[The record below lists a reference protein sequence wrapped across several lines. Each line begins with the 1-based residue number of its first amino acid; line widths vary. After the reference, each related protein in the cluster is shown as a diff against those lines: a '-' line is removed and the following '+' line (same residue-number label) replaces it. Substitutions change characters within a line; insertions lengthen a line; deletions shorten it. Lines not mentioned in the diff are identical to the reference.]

1 MTPAFALVSQLLVV
15 LAGLGFVCA
24 VTALFVVLARFAA
37 RRVLSEDD
45 GSSLD

>member
-1 MTPAFALVSQLLVV
+1 VIGELQIV

-37 RRVLSEDD
+37 RRLLDEND